1 MALSDRIVV
10 MHDGKILQIGTP
22 EDIYRRP
29 VCREVAA
36 FFGSPNFLEARALGS
51 APEPDGTY
59 RVRVRGEGWEG
70 ICRTAEAF
78 TADTAVLV
86 MIRPE
91 DARIGPLDSAAGKQI
106 VWRGK
111 VIDTIFRGP
120 RRSIGIDV
128 GGRRFQCR
136 GAFAADRQS
145 GTACGRCGARRSGL
159 GLRVEP

>member
-1 MALSDRIVV
+1 MAMSDRIVV
-10 MHDGKILQIGTP
+10 MHAGKILQIGAP

-36 FFGSPNFLEARALGS
+36 FFGSPNLLEARALDS

-59 RVRVRGEGWEG
+59 RARVRGEGWEG
-70 ICRTAEAF
+70 TCRTAEAF
-78 TADTAVLV
+78 AADTAVLV

-91 DARIGPLDSAAGKQI
+91 DARIGAPDSAAGKQI

-111 VIDTIFRGP
+111 IIDTIFRGP

-128 GGRRFQCR
+128 GGRRFNVESPSLQTASP
-136 GAFAADRQS
+136 GQFVDVAALDGQAWAF
-145 GTACGRCGARRSGL
+145 
-159 GLRVEP
+159 RVER